1 LFLSFVNAKVLSSI
15 NLSMAFSPLGDTLLS
30 KLSGNSTLKRQIESS
45 NVVEMAKT
53 VIDEVLGA
61 DIGVHVRPLF
71 LKNRTL
77 TVSCAS
83 STVAQEIRLRQ
94 LEIVAKINE
103 KCGKPEVDRVRYLA

>member
-1 LFLSFVNAKVLSSI
+1 MLQYTHHLLP
-15 NLSMAFSPLGDTLLS
+15 MAFSPLGDTLLS
-30 KLSGNSTLKRQIESS
+30 KLSGNSTLKRQIETSQ
-45 NVVEMAKT
+45 VVEMSKT
-53 VIDEVLGA
+53 IINELLGA

-83 STVAQEIRLRQ
+83 GAVAQEIRLRQ

-103 KCGKPEVDRVRYLA
+103 KFEKPEVDRIRYLA